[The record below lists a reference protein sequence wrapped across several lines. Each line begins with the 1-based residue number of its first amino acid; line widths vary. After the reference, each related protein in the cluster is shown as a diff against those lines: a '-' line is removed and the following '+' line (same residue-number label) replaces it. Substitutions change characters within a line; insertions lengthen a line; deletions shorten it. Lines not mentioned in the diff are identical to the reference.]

1 VEDFLVS
8 SPKSRLIGVAIPSIA
23 KSDSDDPPGVW
34 VVWHYRAV
42 CAVRHAG
49 LTEHLEMVV
58 SGRSRGQED
67 AMKAVTRTTY
77 GSADVL
83 EFADVETPIA
93 ADDEVLIRVHAA
105 GAGPEVWHLMT
116 GLPYLVRIM
125 GFGLRKPK
133 NPILGMDVAGV
144 VETVGNHVRQ
154 LRPGDEV
161 FGTCAGSFAEY
172 ACARADKVAP
182 RPATLS
188 LEQAAVLPTSGC
200 TALQGLRDVG
210 RIEAGQ
216 SVLIIGASGG
226 VGTFAVQLAKAFG
239 AEVTGVCRMDAT
251 ELVRSIG
258 ADHVIDYT
266 REDFA
271 DGARRYD
278 LILDTAGRRPLARL
292 RRALTRRGTLVIV
305 GGEGGG
311 KWTGGFERQIL
322 RATLLSL
329 VVPQRLR
336 PLTSTARREDLL
348 VLKELAEAG
357 KLTPVI
363 SKTRALSQAATVL
376 SDANEGHGRGKVVI
390 TV

>member
-1 VEDFLVS
+1 
-8 SPKSRLIGVAIPSIA
+8 
-23 KSDSDDPPGVW
+23 
-34 VVWHYRAV
+34 
-42 CAVRHAG
+42 
-49 LTEHLEMVV
+49 
-58 SGRSRGQED
+58 
-67 AMKAVTRTTY
+67 MKAMTRSVY
-77 GSADVL
+77 GSAEVL
-83 EFADVETPIA
+83 EFADVDRPAA
-93 ADDEVLIRVHAA
+93 ADNEVLIRVHAA

-125 GFGLRKPK
+125 GFGLRTPK
-133 NPILGMDVAGV
+133 NPILGSDFAGV
-144 VETVGNHVRQ
+144 VEAVGKDVRQ
-154 LRPGDEV
+154 LRVGDEL

-172 ACARADKVAP
+172 ACARTDRVAP
-182 RPATLS
+182 KPGNLT

-210 RIEAGQ
+210 RIQAGQ

-239 AEVTGVCRMDAT
+239 AEVTGVCRTDAIG
-251 ELVRSIG
+251 LVRSIG

-266 REDFA
+266 REDPV
-271 DGARRYD
+271 DGGRRYD
-278 LILDTAGRRPLARL
+278 LILDTAGRRSLTHL
-292 RRALTRRGTLVIV
+292 RRALTARGTLVIV

-322 RATLLSL
+322 RATLLSV

-336 PLTSTARREDLL
+336 PLTATVRRQDLI
-348 VLKELAEAG
+348 VLKEFAEAG

-363 SKTRALSQAATVL
+363 GNSCPLREAANVL

-390 TV
+390 TI

>member
-1 VEDFLVS
+1 
-8 SPKSRLIGVAIPSIA
+8 
-23 KSDSDDPPGVW
+23 
-34 VVWHYRAV
+34 
-42 CAVRHAG
+42 
-49 LTEHLEMVV
+49 
-58 SGRSRGQED
+58 
-67 AMKAVTRTTY
+67 MKAITRSVY
-77 GSADVL
+77 GSAEVL
-83 EFADVETPIA
+83 EFADVDTPVA
-93 ADDEVLIRVHAA
+93 ADNEVLIRVHAA

-125 GFGLRKPK
+125 GFGLRTPK
-133 NPILGMDVAGV
+133 NPILGSDFAGV
-144 VETVGNHVRQ
+144 VETVGKDVRQ
-154 LRPGDEV
+154 VRVGDEL

-172 ACARADKVAP
+172 ACARADRVAAKP
-182 RPATLS
+182 GNLT

-210 RIEAGQ
+210 RIQAGQ

-239 AEVTGVCRMDAT
+239 AEVTGVCRTDAIG
-251 ELVRSIG
+251 LVQSIG

-266 REDFA
+266 GEDPV
-271 DGARRYD
+271 DGGRSYD
-278 LILDTAGRRPLARL
+278 LILDTAGRRSLTHL
-292 RRALTRRGTLVIV
+292 RRALTARGTLVIV

-322 RATLLSL
+322 RATLLSV

-336 PLTSTARREDLL
+336 PLTATARRQALI

-363 SKTRALSQAATVL
+363 SNSCRLREAANVL
-376 SDANEGHGRGKVVI
+376 SDADEGHGRGKVVI
-390 TV
+390 TI

>member
-1 VEDFLVS
+1 
-8 SPKSRLIGVAIPSIA
+8 
-23 KSDSDDPPGVW
+23 
-34 VVWHYRAV
+34 
-42 CAVRHAG
+42 
-49 LTEHLEMVV
+49 
-58 SGRSRGQED
+58 
-67 AMKAVTRTTY
+67 MKAITRTVY
-77 GSADVL
+77 GSAEVL
-83 EFADVETPIA
+83 EFVDVETPTV
-93 ADDEVLIRVHAA
+93 ADDAVLIRVHAA
-105 GAGPEVWHLMT
+105 GVGPEVWHLMT

-133 NPILGMDVAGV
+133 NPILGTDVAGV
-144 VETVGNHVRQ
+144 VETVGKDVTQ
-154 LRPGDEV
+154 VRPGDEV

-172 ACARADKVAP
+172 ACARADQVAP
-182 RPATLS
+182 KPANLT

-239 AEVTGVCRMDAT
+239 AEVTGVCRTDAI

-258 ADHVIDYT
+258 ADQVIDYT

-278 LILDTAGRRPLARL
+278 LILDTAGRRSLTQL
-292 RRALTRRGTLVIV
+292 RHALTARGTLVIV

-329 VVPQRLR
+329 AVPQRLR
-336 PLTSTARREDLL
+336 PLTSTARRDDLRM
-348 VLKELAEAG
+348 LKDLAEAG

-363 SKTRALSQAATVL
+363 SKTCPLHDAAQVL

-390 TV
+390 AI

>member
-1 VEDFLVS
+1 
-8 SPKSRLIGVAIPSIA
+8 
-23 KSDSDDPPGVW
+23 
-34 VVWHYRAV
+34 
-42 CAVRHAG
+42 
-49 LTEHLEMVV
+49 
-58 SGRSRGQED
+58 
-67 AMKAVTRTTY
+67 MKAITRSVY
-77 GSADVL
+77 GSAEVL
-83 EFADVETPIA
+83 EFADVDRPVA
-93 ADDEVLIRVHAA
+93 ADNEVLIRVHAA

-125 GFGLRKPK
+125 GFGLRTPK
-133 NPILGMDVAGV
+133 NPILGSDFAGV
-144 VETVGNHVRQ
+144 VETVGKDVRQ
-154 LRPGDEV
+154 VRVGDEL

-172 ACARADKVAP
+172 ACARADRVAAKP
-182 RPATLS
+182 GNLT

-210 RIEAGQ
+210 RIQAGQ

-239 AEVTGVCRMDAT
+239 AEVTGVCRTDAIG
-251 ELVRSIG
+251 LVQSIG

-266 REDFA
+266 REDPV
-271 DGARRYD
+271 DGGRSYD
-278 LILDTAGRRPLARL
+278 LILDTAGRRSLTHL
-292 RRALTRRGTLVIV
+292 RRALTARGTLVIV

-322 RATLLSL
+322 RATLLSV

-336 PLTSTARREDLL
+336 PLTATARRQALI

-363 SKTRALSQAATVL
+363 SNSCPLREAANVL
-376 SDANEGHGRGKVVI
+376 SDADEGHGRGKVVI
-390 TV
+390 TI